1 MRFQDFHQHEGPDYK
16 TPVADAGNAE
26 FRQVIAKLCRIYSAS
41 ESEVRQKLAS
51 WDLKDGTQDNFVN
64 YVEIE
69 NNLLP
74 IARPGSVF

>member
-1 MRFQDFHQHEGPDYK
+1 MRFQDIQQQEGPDHK
-16 TPVADAGNAE
+16 TPVDDAGNAE
-26 FRQVIAKLCRIYSAS
+26 YRQVITKLCRIYSAG
-41 ESEVRQKLAS
+41 ENEVRQKLAS

-74 IARPGSVF
+74 IARP